1 MNFSE
6 RESAEYLH
14 TLGRLYWRA
23 GNLDR
28 GLVFL
33 LLAARV
39 APDDVTILKTLAVV
53 FIEQGAAARALTT
66 IDRIAGLGEEFE
78 LELAALE
85 SRALWTAGQ
94 YQEARETFSDFMTK
108 RSASSTAPAGSR

>member
-6 RESAEYLH
+6 RDSAEYLH

-39 APDDVTILKTLAVV
+39 APDDVAILKTLATV
-53 FIEQGAAARALTT
+53 FIEQGAANRALTT
-66 IDRIAGLGEEFE
+66 IDRIAGLGDEF
-78 LELAALE
+78 LPELAALE

-94 YQEARETFSDFMTK
+94 FQEARDTFSDFMAK
-108 RSASSTAPAGSR
+108 RSEPSPTAPVGS

>member
-1 MNFSE
+1 LNFNE
-6 RESAEYLH
+6 RDSADYLH

-39 APDDVTILKTLAVV
+39 APDDAAILKTLVMV
-53 FIEQGAAARALTT
+53 FIEQGAATRALTT
-66 IDRIAGLGEEFE
+66 IDRMADLGAEFQ

-94 YQEARETFSDFMTK
+94 YQEARDAFSDFMTRK
-108 RSASSTAPAGSR
+108 SKSATTSPAGS